1 MSRADQK
8 GMVSMATD
16 GHLNFD
22 TKIDESGFNKGVKS
36 LGNLGK
42 KALTVV
48 GGALTGIASAVGVGV
63 AASVKVGASFEAE
76 MSKVSAISGAT
87 GEELGLLG
95 EKAKE
100 MGEKTKFSASESAQ
114 AMEYMAMAGWK
125 TEDMLSGIEGVMNLA
140 AASGEDLATTSDIVT
155 DALTAFGLSAQDSTH
170 FADVL
175 AAASSNAN
183 TNVGLMGETFKY
195 VAPVAG
201 ALGFSAEDC
210 ATAIGLM
217 ANSGIKASQ
226 AGTSLRSIISR
237 MAKPTDEVQT
247 AMDKLG
253 ISIANSDGSMKSLNE
268 ITMDLRKG
276 FAGLSE
282 AEQAQMASAIGGQ
295 EAMSGLLAI
304 VNASDD
310 DFNKLKDSI
319 YNCDGAAAD
328 MAETMQDN
336 LQGQLTIL
344 KSSAEG
350 LGIKIYESL
359 QKPLTNFVKA
369 AVALMGDL
377 NEAYSE
383 GGFVG
388 FINEIGAKVPILQ
401 GFTDAIA
408 ELAKK
413 LQGMSAE
420 ELKNLGKIALSIGGA
435 VPALLLFSKGVG
447 AVGTA
452 TGAFEGIIGGI
463 ISKASKLP
471 GTFKGAGKFL
481 LDLGKDFKGVGKAFS
496 IPFEGLGTKIGG
508 MLGKVTYRVGY
519 WASGISNQISKLVS
533 PLTNGILKITKPF
546 SMLGGRIGG
555 ALGKVATN
563 ISGYAGIIGESFKPI
578 LKKVAKFA
586 PYFLKLMNIAGGIG
600 IVAVGLGLLYS
611 KFGDQIDEI
620 LLMVQTKGPEIITK
634 LGEGIIAK
642 LPTLIEQGALM
653 MAGLMSAITANLPA
667 LLSVGIGII
676 SSLISGIAEQL
687 PMLIP
692 MAVDM
697 ILTLVMGLLE
707 NLPQLIDSG
716 LKLLEGLVQGLVNA
730 LPKIADAVPK
740 IITSLVTTIIKKAPQ
755 ILQTGVQL
763 IVQLGVGLVKAIPQL
778 LKQLPQVISAI
789 AGAFK
794 EVKWGEI
801 GLNII
806 KGIASGIKE
815 AITVL
820 IDAAAEA
827 AESALNW
834 VKEKLGIHSPSTVFR
849 DQVGKMMA
857 LGIGVGFEKNIP
869 LKSMNAGLQ
878 KAVNS
883 LKKDVIFTT
892 SARSGKTVGE
902 IKNNPEFGSSGG
914 TDWDEWERRQRRIN
928 KERDSRPI
936 FLNTERIDRPLP
948 KGAVPA
954 L

>member
-48 GGALTGIASAVGVGV
+48 GGALAGIASAVGAGV
-63 AASVKVGASFEAE
+63 AAPVKVGASFEAE

-201 ALGFSAEDC
+201 ALGFNAEDC

-328 MAETMQDN
+328 MAETMQNN

-377 NEAYSE
+377 NEAYSD

-413 LQGMSAE
+413 LQGMSTE

-435 VPALLLFSKGVG
+435 IPAFVAIGKGASAFSGVLSGFGEISGG
-447 AVGTA
+447 AIEKLGKLPASVKNAGSA
-452 TGAFEGIIGGI
+452 V
-463 ISKASKLP
+463 SKL
-471 GTFKGAGKFL
+471 GGSFKGLGSAITGPFQVLAPKLTGIVGKTFSFLPTKISGIVGKIGPAIAGKFPAITS
-481 LDLGKDFKGVGKAFS
+481 AFS
-496 IPFEGLGTKIGG
+496 DFGGYIGAWGGQVGSALNKVLGNVAGFIPSFGRLIGFGAVIAVVTAGLGI
-508 MLGKVTYRVGY
+508 
-519 WASGISNQISKLVS
+519 
-533 PLTNGILKITKPF
+533 
-546 SMLGGRIGG
+546 
-555 ALGKVATN
+555 
-563 ISGYAGIIGESFKPI
+563 
-578 LKKVAKFA
+578 
-586 PYFLKLMNIAGGIG
+586 
-600 IVAVGLGLLYS
+600 LYS

-634 LGEGIIAK
+634 LGEKITEK

-778 LKQLPQVISAI
+778 LKHIPQIISAI

-794 EVKWGEI
+794 EVKWGEV

-815 AITVL
+815 AISVL

-857 LGIGVGFEKNIP
+857 LGIGVGFENNIP

-878 KAVNS
+878 KAVSS

-936 FLNTERIDRPLP
+936 FLNTDRIDRPLP